1 MIVVNSGQCFSM
13 DLMSIVHAFAGSVPV
28 SAEKG
33 KRTCP
38 VYDNGNKKKCNLS
51 ALQGSLESIKHLL
64 VGRPDKDL
72 VKGYE

>member
-13 DLMSIVHAFAGSVPV
+13 DLMSIVHAFGGSVPV

-38 VYDNGNKKKCNLS
+38 VYDNGNKKNMQLVCT
-51 ALQGSLESIKHLL
+51 AGFFGEHQAFIGWQTRQGL
-64 VGRPDKDL
+64 G
-72 VKGYE
+72 